1 MRTQY
6 SPSLMCGN
14 LLRLEDEISLFQ
26 EFDIPYVHLDVMDAH
41 FVPNICLGFDFVNQI
56 QQTSIPR
63 DIHLMI
69 ENPHLAIEKLKLS
82 QQDIVTFHIEAT
94 QNPSE
99 IISHIKQKC
108 QVGIALKSSTP
119 LESTFPY
126 LQLAEYVY
134 VMTIDNAGFAGQT
147 FSAQSYSRVEQLQR
161 YINQHNLTVK
171 VAVDGAIGFEQV
183 EKFSKLGVSHF
194 VLGTSAVY
202 NKDGVENNLK
212 KLAKLKIE
220 LDNS

>member
-1 MRTQY
+1 MQVQY

-14 LLRLEDEISLFQ
+14 LLRLEDEITLFQ
-26 EFDIPYVHLDVMDAH
+26 KFDIPYVHLDVMDAH

-56 QQTSIPR
+56 QNTSIPR

-69 ENPHLAIEKLKLS
+69 EDPHLAIEKMKLS
-82 QQDIVTFHIEAT
+82 RQDIVTFHVEAT

-99 IISHIKQKC
+99 IINHIQQKC
-108 QVGIALKSSTP
+108 NAGIALKTSTP
-119 LESTFPY
+119 IESIFPY
-126 LQLAEYVY
+126 LQLVEYVC

-147 FSAQSYSRVEQLQR
+147 FSSHSYLRVEQLLKHFKG
-161 YINQHNLTVK
+161 HNLATK
-171 VAVDGAIGFEQV
+171 IAVDGAIGFDQI

-202 NKDGVENNLK
+202 NKDGVEQNLE
-212 KLAKLKIE
+212 KLARLKIE
-220 LDNS
+220 LNNL

>member
-1 MRTQY
+1 MQIQY

-14 LLRLEDEISLFQ
+14 LLRLKDEISLFQ
-26 EFDIPYVHLDVMDAH
+26 RFDIPYIHLDIMDAH

-56 QQTSIPR
+56 QHISIPR

-69 ENPHLAIEKLKLS
+69 ESPHLAIEKLELS
-82 QQDIVTFHIEAT
+82 KQDIVTFHIETT

-99 IISHIKQKC
+99 VINHIKQKC
-108 QVGIALKSSTP
+108 NVGIALKTSTP
-119 LESTFPY
+119 IESVFPY

-134 VMTIDNAGFAGQT
+134 IMTIDNAGFAGQT
-147 FSAQSYSRVEQLQR
+147 FSSLSYSRVKQFSHYLNE
-161 YINQHNLTVK
+161 NNFHTK
-171 VAVDGAIGFEQV
+171 VAVDGAIGFDQI
-183 EKFSKLGVSHF
+183 EKFSNLGVSHF

-202 NKDGVENNLK
+202 NKDGMEQNLE

-220 LDNS
+220 LDNL

>member
-14 LLRLEDEISLFQ
+14 LLRLENEINLFQ
-26 EFDIPYVHLDVMDAH
+26 RFHIPYVHLDIMDAH
-41 FVPNICLGFDFVNQI
+41 FVPNIFLGFDFVNQI
-56 QQTSIPR
+56 QNTSIPR

-82 QQDIVTFHIEAT
+82 QRDIVIFHIEAT

-99 IISHIKQKC
+99 VINHIKQKC
-108 QVGIALKSSTP
+108 NAGIALKTSTP
-119 LESTFPY
+119 IESIFPY
-126 LQLAEYVY
+126 LQLAKYVY

-147 FSAQSYSRVEQLQR
+147 FSSQSYSRVERLSHYLNENNFHTR
-161 YINQHNLTVK
+161 I
-171 VAVDGAIGFEQV
+171 AVDGAIGFDQI

-202 NKDGVENNLK
+202 NKVGVEQNLA
-212 KLAKLKIE
+212 KLAKLKIK

>member
-14 LLRLEDEISLFQ
+14 LLRLEDEIHLFQ

-56 QQTSIPR
+56 QKTSIPR

-69 ENPHLAIEKLKLS
+69 ENPHLAVEKLKLF
-82 QQDIVTFHIEAT
+82 QHDIVTFHIEAT

-99 IISHIKQKC
+99 IINHIKQKC
-108 QVGIALKSSTP
+108 NAGIALKSST
-119 LESTFPY
+119 LIESIFPY
-126 LQLAEYVY
+126 LQLVEYVY

-147 FSAQSYSRVEQLQR
+147 FSAQSYSRVKQLAK
-161 YINQHNLTVK
+161 YLNEHNLTSK
-171 VAVDGAIGFEQV
+171 IAVDGAIGFEQI

-202 NKDGVENNLK
+202 NKDGVEKNLE
-212 KLAKLKIE
+212 KLAKLKIKF
-220 LDNS
+220 DNL